1 MSIILG
7 VYGYSS
13 SGKTVLVEKLARKL
27 SARYK
32 VAVVKHI
39 HEKKFTIDTRGKDT
53 YRYAKAGAFLAVGA
67 SGEETAF
74 ILKNGKSLDEIV
86 RLLGSCEPDI
96 ILVEGFRN
104 AGIPKVA
111 VGEAKE
117 TAGTLFRYRAD
128 KDFGKIVEYIESRIK
143 MERGGVMK
151 PEKISLKVNGKEIP
165 MNEFVRDV
173 LSKTLLGMVS
183 SLRETEDMKEV
194 EIKIRL

>member
-1 MSIILG
+1 MSVILG

-27 SARYK
+27 SAKYR

-39 HEKKFTIDTRGKDT
+39 HEKNFTIDTKGKDT

-74 ILKNGKSLDEIV
+74 ILRRDETLEEIV
-86 RLLGSCEPDI
+86 ETISEYEPDI

-104 AGIPKVA
+104 AEIPKIA
-111 VGEAKE
+111 VGEVKE
-117 TAGTLFRYRAD
+117 TGGTLFRYRKD
-128 KDFGKIVEYIESRIK
+128 GDFGKIIEYIEHEIK
-143 MERGGVMK
+143 KGGTMK
-151 PEKISLKVNGKEIP
+151 SEKISLKVNGKEIP
-165 MNEFVRDV
+165 MNAFVKDI
-173 LSKTLLGMVS
+173 LSKTVLGMVS
-183 SLRETEDMKEV
+183 SLRDTEDMKDV